1 MLKGNHQAK
10 SLANVL
16 DVNLYPEYTFLVKR
30 CGRKVLVQTLWVQR
44 DSRAVKIGSDRTK
57 TFWLW
62 FDRSLDSSLCFLY
75 HRFSWQVVQ
84 VRTFDLNIC
93 TACELGEL
101 FPPNK
106 SFHQHKHPDGL
117 FQLPLTRHYVNMFLI
132 SFKIFSLN
140 FSSPIA
146 QCGWR
151 APISVIPAGT
161 FGWEICKAA
170 RWDHE
175 SDRMFIC

>member
-1 MLKGNHQAK
+1 M
-10 SLANVL
+10 
-16 DVNLYPEYTFLVKR
+16 NLYHEYTFLVKR
-30 CGRKVLVQTLWVQR
+30 CGHKVLVQTLWVQR
-44 DSRAVKIGSDRTK
+44 DTRAVKIGSDHTK

-62 FDRSLDSSLCFLY
+62 FDRSMDNSLCFLY
-75 HRFSWQVVQ
+75 YRFSWQVVQ

-101 FPPNK
+101 FPLNK
-106 SFHQHKHPDGL
+106 SFHKHKHPDGL

-140 FSSPIA
+140 FSSPVA

-151 APISVIPAGT
+151 GPISVIPAGT

-175 SDRMFIC
+175 SDLMFIC